1 MNVVP
6 EELRAA
12 FVGRWAWLPKNVAR
26 NSHVNLS
33 NVETRPLG
41 LQRLWAVLNFR
52 VAELR
57 ATLGRVWP
65 W

>member
-1 MNVVP
+1 MTEAL

-41 LQRLWAVLNFR
+41 LQRLWTVLKTDR
-52 VAELR
+52 GELR
-57 ATLGRVWP
+57 ARFG
-65 W
+65 